1 MRKEQPYIDPTV
13 EKLYNWFV
21 DSETVTRQQG
31 ALDEVDRYLIESL
44 RKDGREPFA
53 QIAQRLGVSP
63 GMIRQRYARLVD
75 QGYLKV
81 VAITNPIQ
89 HGLKTMAMIGIR
101 TDGTSMLEVADQISK
116 LEEVT
121 YLVVASGRFDILAE
135 VFCRDH
141 EHLLQFITEKLYA
154 IEGVRE
160 TETFMHLK
168 IVKEIYF

>member
-1 MRKEQPYIDPTV
+1 MD
-13 EKLYNWFV
+13 
-21 DSETVTRQQG
+21 DETVMEPSG
-31 ALDEVDRYLIESL
+31 ELDEVDRYLIEAL

-53 QIAQRLGVSP
+53 QIAERLAVSP
-63 GMIRQRYARLVD
+63 GMIRQRYNRLVE

-81 VAITNPIQ
+81 VAITNPVQ

-101 TDGTSMLEVADQISK
+101 TDGNRMLEVADRIAR
-116 LEEVT
+116 LEEVV

-141 EHLLQFITEKLYA
+141 EHLLRFLTESLYG

-160 TETFMHLK
+160 TETFMHLR